1 MRIVEVEWQAIIF
14 QFLGGLGI
22 FLFAIQF
29 MGDALQKAAGDR
41 LRSIL
46 DKFTTNPLMGVLVGI
61 IVTVLIQSS
70 SGTTVITVGLVSAG
84 FMTLRQAI
92 GVIMGANIGTTVTAF
107 IIGLDVGAY
116 ALPIMAVGSFL
127 IFFFKKDKVKNFG
140 EVMFGFGGLFLGLEM
155 MSNGMKPLRSLDAF
169 AEFTLS
175 MSENPILGVIAGTI
189 FTLIVQSSS
198 ATVGILQG
206 LYAEGLVD
214 LQAALP
220 ILFGDNIGTTIT
232 AILAALGASI
242 TARRAAAVHV
252 LFNLFGT
259 VIFLI
264 LLVPFTLY
272 VEWLAALLALEEKM
286 QIAFA
291 HGSFNVANTMIQ
303 FPLIGIWAM
312 VVTKL
317 IPGKDV
323 TIEYQPKHL
332 DPLFIQESPAV
343 AIGQAK
349 AEVVRT
355 GEFAV
360 QGMQE
365 ALLYVQTGDESHA
378 ELAKQLEDAI
388 NHLDR
393 EITSYLVE
401 ISTMRISESDS
412 HKHALLLDSIRD
424 IERIGDHCENIVGL
438 TKSLHHT
445 NKNGIT
451 EEAMAEMEKMFA
463 LTIET
468 ISKSIQSLQT
478 NDLALAR
485 QVVEQEVTI
494 DQMEYRYRKT
504 HIDRLRDGTCTLE
517 AGMVYVDIL
526 SNLERSGD
534 HAVNLAEVVLGKRL

>member
-1 MRIVEVEWQAIIF
+1 MEVEWQGIIF

-46 DKFTTNPLMGVLVGI
+46 DKFTTNPFMGVLVGI

-155 MSNGMKPLRSLDAF
+155 MSSGMKPLRSLDAF

-175 MSENPILGVIAGTI
+175 MSDNPILGVIAGTI

-232 AILAALGASI
+232 AILAALGASV

-264 LLVPFTLY
+264 LLVPFTMY
-272 VEWLAALLALEEKM
+272 VEWLASILALEEKM

-291 HGSFNVANTMIQ
+291 HGSFNVANTIIQ
-303 FPLIGIWAM
+303 FPLIGVWAM

-365 ALLYVQTGDESHA
+365 ALLYVQTGEESHA

-424 IERIGDHCENIVGL
+424 IERIGDHCDNIVGL
-438 TKSLHHT
+438 TKSLHNT

-451 EEAMAEMEKMFA
+451 DEAMAEMEKMFS

-468 ISKSIQSLQT
+468 ITKAIEALQT
-478 NDLALAR
+478 NNLELAR

-504 HIDRLRDGTCTLE
+504 HIDRLREGSCTLE

>member
-1 MRIVEVEWQAIIF
+1 
-14 QFLGGLGI
+14 
-22 FLFAIQF
+22 
-29 MGDALQKAAGDR
+29 
-41 LRSIL
+41 
-46 DKFTTNPLMGVLVGI
+46 
-61 IVTVLIQSS
+61 
-70 SGTTVITVGLVSAG
+70 
-84 FMTLRQAI
+84 MT
-92 GVIMGANIGTTVTAF
+92 
-107 IIGLDVGAY
+107 
-116 ALPIMAVGSFL
+116 
-127 IFFFKKDKVKNFG
+127 FF
-140 EVMFGFGGLFLGLEM
+140 
-155 MSNGMKPLRSLDAF
+155 
-169 AEFTLS
+169 
-175 MSENPILGVIAGTI
+175 
-189 FTLIVQSSS
+189 
-198 ATVGILQG
+198 
-206 LYAEGLVD
+206 
-214 LQAALP
+214 
-220 ILFGDNIGTTIT
+220 
-232 AILAALGASI
+232 
-242 TARRAAAVHV
+242 
-252 LFNLFGT
+252 
-259 VIFLI
+259 
-264 LLVPFTLY
+264 
-272 VEWLAALLALEEKM
+272 EWLAAWLALEEKM

-291 HGSFNVANTMIQ
+291 HGSFNVANTIIQ

-365 ALLYVQTGDESHA
+365 AFLYVQTGDELHA

-412 HKHALLLDSIRD
+412 QKHALLLDSIRD
-424 IERIGDHCENIVGL
+424 IERIGDHFDNIIGL
-438 TKSLHHT
+438 TKSLHTT

-504 HIDRLRDGTCTLE
+504 HIDRLREGSCTLE